1 MVRHLF
7 FHLTLL
13 ELRRRS
19 FTIFLQTRY
28 LKLRS
33 TNSAHK
39 YSIDV
44 DRNPVYEKK
53 KISIVIFGRNIFFFS
68 PETHSRRMKH
78 SREEEGVS
86 FSSSSF
92 FCYSREKRGEQR
104 REEMAERRSN
114 ANSQVRVGRLG
125 EVSHLLRFPS
135 SRQHGGHSSV
145 NRWG

>member
-39 YSIDV
+39 YSIDGQKLSL
-44 DRNPVYEKK
+44 R
-53 KISIVIFGRNIFFFS
+53 KISISRSLSLEEHFFFPS
-68 PETHSRRMKH
+68 ETHSRRVKH

-86 FSSSSF
+86 FSSFSF
-92 FCYSREKRGEQR
+92 FCYSREERGEQR

-114 ANSQVRVGRLG
+114 ANS
-125 EVSHLLRFPS
+125 
-135 SRQHGGHSSV
+135 
-145 NRWG
+145 

>member
-53 KISIVIFGRNIFFFS
+53 KSRSLSLEGTFFFS
-68 PETHSRRMKH
+68 PQKLI
-78 SREEEGVS
+78 
-86 FSSSSF
+86 
-92 FCYSREKRGEQR
+92 RGE
-104 REEMAERRSN
+104 
-114 ANSQVRVGRLG
+114 
-125 EVSHLLRFPS
+125 
-135 SRQHGGHSSV
+135 
-145 NRWG
+145 